1 MLIDRESSYSSALR
15 QLKDFSQERAYEFEG
30 RAQIKVWKWDISPVL
45 MSGRDKNLSIPA
57 RDVVDVKITEA
68 VQEHNVSSP
77 CLELAQYYVFQ
88 YFYEK
93 LKFDPN

>member
-1 MLIDRESSYSSALR
+1 
-15 QLKDFSQERAYEFEG
+15 
-30 RAQIKVWKWDISPVL
+30 

-57 RDVVDVKITEA
+57 RDVVDVQITEA